1 MNFISF
7 GKKYALPLWGWYVG
21 GTVFLVLTNL
31 ITLEIPQLA
40 KKIINSMESLNDPES
55 LKNVA
60 LAIVALGFGQII
72 ARSLSRILI
81 FWPGR
86 KLEASAKIDIFSHAM
101 KLPQSFYERFGLG
114 DLISRLSNDLGQMRV
129 FYAFAV
135 LQILNLILLMTFTLV
150 KMFSINPKLAGV
162 CLIPIS
168 MMIVL
173 GKFLMPY
180 LTRYSRANQE
190 AIGEL
195 TNRIT
200 EAFTN
205 IHVIKA
211 NSSEDVFLNRTLP
224 TNQKVY
230 ESNIKLVSFRV
241 LFFPLLTTLTAL
253 SQLVVLYV
261 GGIEVMAGRLSVG
274 DILAFNVYLTYLAFP
289 ITSLGFVMSIYQRSK
304 TALERITPIIEEK
317 EECQQ
322 SGLENIESENLLDI
336 KDLSFSFSNI
346 EVLSHI
352 NLSVKKGERIG
363 LVGEVGSGKTILF
376 DLITRIYSPK
386 AGTIFFEGKD
396 ILSMSPV
403 ELREECAYALQESHM
418 FSDSVEDNLRLGL
431 PSDTSKDQIEDAT
444 KEASVYN
451 EILRFNEGWNTEI
464 GEKGMRL
471 SGGQK
476 QRLAIS
482 RIFLRNPKLLL
493 LDDVLSAVDTK
504 TEKILIDSIKSRKS
518 AMIISSHR
526 NSVLNKCDRVIYLS
540 SGKIIDEGTFSYLQS
555 KYPHLTE
562 GANNEK

>member
-1 MNFISF
+1 
-7 GKKYALPLWGWYVG
+7 
-21 GTVFLVLTNL
+21 
-31 ITLEIPQLA
+31 
-40 KKIINSMESLNDPES
+40 
-55 LKNVA
+55 
-60 LAIVALGFGQII
+60 
-72 ARSLSRILI
+72 
-81 FWPGR
+81 
-86 KLEASAKIDIFSHAM
+86 
-101 KLPQSFYERFGLG
+101 
-114 DLISRLSNDLGQMRV
+114 
-129 FYAFAV
+129 
-135 LQILNLILLMTFTLV
+135 MTFTLV

-274 DILAFNVYLTYLAFP
+274 DILAFNVYLTYLAFL

-322 SGLENIESENLLDI
+322 SD
-336 KDLSFSFSNI
+336 
-346 EVLSHI
+346 
-352 NLSVKKGERIG
+352 
-363 LVGEVGSGKTILF
+363 
-376 DLITRIYSPK
+376 
-386 AGTIFFEGKD
+386 
-396 ILSMSPV
+396 
-403 ELREECAYALQESHM
+403 
-418 FSDSVEDNLRLGL
+418 
-431 PSDTSKDQIEDAT
+431 
-444 KEASVYN
+444 
-451 EILRFNEGWNTEI
+451 
-464 GEKGMRL
+464 
-471 SGGQK
+471 
-476 QRLAIS
+476 
-482 RIFLRNPKLLL
+482 
-493 LDDVLSAVDTK
+493 
-504 TEKILIDSIKSRKS
+504 
-518 AMIISSHR
+518 
-526 NSVLNKCDRVIYLS
+526 
-540 SGKIIDEGTFSYLQS
+540 
-555 KYPHLTE
+555 
-562 GANNEK
+562 